1 MYFQN
6 WGDVIVYSLQQSWQ
20 SVANFIPV
28 FIGAVVVFL
37 IGWIV
42 AVALGKVVEQVI
54 RALKVDQLLSRL
66 DFEKT
71 LDRAG
76 MHLNSGAFIGGL
88 VRWFL
93 IVVFMLAA
101 VNILG
106 DRFSPVSAF
115 LVAVLTYIPN
125 VLVAAVILVI
135 AALVADTLE
144 QVVRGS
150 VAAAGF
156 RGSFAGVVTRWAI
169 WIFAIIAAMQQLGVA
184 TLLLQTLL
192 TGLVAMLAIAFGLA
206 FGLGGKDVAASFLER
221 MKRDMS
227 DHHV

>member
-206 FGLGGKDVAASFLER
+206 FGLGGKDVAASFLDR

-227 DHHV
+227 DHHM

>member
-20 SVANFIPV
+20 SVVSFIPV
-28 FIGAVVVFL
+28 FVGAIVVFL
-37 IGWIV
+37 IGWVV

-54 RALKVDQLLSRL
+54 RALKIDQLLSRL

-71 LDRAG
+71 LERAG
-76 MHLNSGAFIGGL
+76 MRLNSGAFIGGL

-93 IVVFMLAA
+93 IVVFLLAS

-125 VLVAAVILVI
+125 VLVAAVILVM

-144 QVVRGS
+144 RIVRGS

-156 RGSFAGVVTRWAI
+156 RGSFAGVVTRWSI
-169 WIFAIIAAMQQLGVA
+169 WIFAVVAALQQLGVA

-206 FGLGGKDVAASFLER
+206 FGLGGKDAAASFLER
-221 MKRDMS
+221 MRRDIS
-227 DHHV
+227 DHRM